1 MERSRTDL
9 TDIPDD
15 AYDGEE
21 PLPALD
27 ALDSPDSLLKGGSI
41 RERLLDVV
49 VGLRTPTKV
58 STVAE
63 RAECDIETAR
73 DYLEWFDEMGMVHR
87 HDGRPVRYE
96 RNDAYFE
103 WRRIDRIREDYS
115 EQEIV
120 DLLSETLDHTED
132 YTTRFGA
139 THPDEVSLIDAT
151 QEQNLSTEAAWEALS
166 EWETLEQR
174 AALLDAARRNTPVSG
189 GTPGPVDA

>member
-1 MERSRTDL
+1 MDL

-15 AYDGEE
+15 AYDGGKSS
-21 PLPALD
+21 PDLD
-27 ALDSPDSLLKGGSI
+27 AFVSPESLLKDAPT

-49 VGLRTPTKV
+49 VGLRMPTKV
-58 STVAE
+58 SAIAE
-63 RAECDIETAR
+63 YADCDTETAR

-103 WRRIDRIREDYS
+103 WRRIDRIREEHS

-120 DLLSETLDHTED
+120 DTLGDTLEQIED
-132 YTTRFGA
+132 FRAQFDA
-139 THPDEVSLIDAT
+139 THPDEVSLVNAT

-174 AALLDAARRNTPVSG
+174 AALLDAARRNNSVPGSK
-189 GTPGPVDA
+189 PGPVDA

>member
-1 MERSRTDL
+1 MDL
-9 TDIPDD
+9 TDVPDD

-21 PLPALD
+21 SPPDLD
-27 ALDSPDSLLKGGSI
+27 AFESPDSLLEGGAI

-58 STVAE
+58 STIAE
-63 RAECDIETAR
+63 RADCDTETAR
-73 DYLEWFDEMGMVHR
+73 DYLEWFDEMGMVQR

-96 RNDAYFE
+96 RNDAYFQ
-103 WRRIDRIREDYS
+103 WRRIDRIREEYS

-120 DLLSETLDHTED
+120 DALGDTLERIED
-132 YTTRFGA
+132 YRAQFDA
-139 THPDEVSLIDAT
+139 THPDEVSLVDAT

-174 AALLDAARRNTPVSG
+174 AALLDAARQKDPVSG
-189 GTPGPVDA
+189 SKPGPVDA

>member
-1 MERSRTDL
+1 MDL

-21 PLPALD
+21 SPPDLD
-27 ALDSPDSLLKGGSI
+27 ALESPDSLLKDGSI

-49 VGLRTPTKV
+49 IGLRTPTKV
-58 STVAE
+58 STIAD
-63 RAECDIETAR
+63 RADCDTETAR
-73 DYLEWFDEMGMVHR
+73 DYLEWFDEMGMVQR

-96 RNDAYFE
+96 RNDAYFQ
-103 WRRIDRIREDYS
+103 WRRIDRIREEYS

-120 DLLSETLDHTED
+120 DALSDTLEQIED
-132 YTTRFGA
+132 YRTQFDA
-139 THPDEVSLIDAT
+139 MHPDEVSLIDAT

-174 AALLDAARRNTPVSG
+174 AALLDAARRNNSVTGSK
-189 GTPGPVDA
+189 PGPVDA

>member
-1 MERSRTDL
+1 MDL

-21 PLPALD
+21 SPPDLD
-27 ALDSPDSLLKGGSI
+27 ALESPDSLLKDGSI

-49 VGLRTPTKV
+49 IGLRTPTKV
-58 STVAE
+58 STIAD
-63 RAECDIETAR
+63 RADCDTETAR
-73 DYLEWFDEMGMVHR
+73 DYLEWFDEMGMVQR

-96 RNDAYFE
+96 RNDAYFQ
-103 WRRIDRIREDYS
+103 WRRIDRIREEYS

-120 DLLSETLDHTED
+120 DALGDTLEQIENYRAQFD
-132 YTTRFGA
+132 A
-139 THPDEVSLIDAT
+139 THPDEVSLVNAT

-174 AALLDAARRNTPVSG
+174 AALLDAARRNNPVSG
-189 GTPGPVDA
+189 SKPGPVDA